1 MRLLSIFNLNNFRT
15 TGKRKQQ
22 ITNFHQLKL
31 LITLK
36 TLALEF
42 MISVP
47 VVLANCND
55 RVASLTL
62 VQPIMERLWPKLKAE
77 NPIYA
82 QLKNNSITLTEEF
95 AALSGTQ
102 KQQALEPLQLGYK
115 NNWFEF
121 LTPEEKKSALGDRG
135 WGTISPYLVYGSDG
149 RLISVPYDG
158 CTRLTLLTE
167 KDRFSYY
174 YQTLIYR
181 KSLEAGQ
188 SHITP
193 QMLRNAGQPSWRKVN
208 VSIAQQQEEKIRLE
222 FWQTIGYDQ
231 VDEGWWIAW
240 VPEQGHFEIN
250 VPVNYDKNRLQKY
263 RQIALPKYKYVVID
277 NEGTLRNF
285 EPD

>member
-1 MRLLSIFNLNNFRT
+1 
-15 TGKRKQQ
+15 
-22 ITNFHQLKL
+22 
-31 LITLK
+31 
-36 TLALEF
+36 

-82 QLKNNSITLTEEF
+82 QLKDDSITLTEGF
-95 AALSGTQ
+95 ATLTGTQ
-102 KQQALEPLQLGYK
+102 KQQALEPLKLGYN

-121 LTPEEKKSALGDRG
+121 LTPEEKQSALQDRG
-135 WGTISPYLVYGSDG
+135 LGAISPYRVYGSDG

-181 KSLEAGQ
+181 NRLEVGQ
-188 SHITP
+188 NDITP

-208 VSIAQQQEEKIRLE
+208 VPISPQQEQQIRLQ

-250 VPVNYDKNRLQKY
+250 VPVDYDKNPLQNY
-263 RQIALPKYKYVVID
+263 RQIASPKYKYVVID

-285 EPD
+285 ESD

>member
-1 MRLLSIFNLNNFRT
+1 
-15 TGKRKQQ
+15 
-22 ITNFHQLKL
+22 
-31 LITLK
+31 
-36 TLALEF
+36 

>member
-1 MRLLSIFNLNNFRT
+1 MMLLSIFNLNNFRT
-15 TGKRKQQ
+15 TGQKKQP
-22 ITNFHQLKL
+22 ITQFHGLKL

-62 VQPIMERLWPKLKAE
+62 VQPIMERLWPQLKAE

-82 QLKNNSITLTEEF
+82 ELKDDAITLTEAF
-95 AALSGTQ
+95 ATLTGRQ
-102 KQQALEPLQLGYK
+102 KQQALEPLKLGYN

-121 LTPEEKKSALGDRG
+121 LTPEEKQSALEDRG
-135 WGTISPYLVYGSDG
+135 LGTISPYRVYARDG

-167 KDRFSYY
+167 KERFSYY

-181 KSLEAGQ
+181 NRSQVGQ
-188 SHITP
+188 SDITP
-193 QMLRNAGQPSWRKVN
+193 QMLRNAGQPSWRRVN
-208 VSIAQQQEEKIRLE
+208 VSIESQQEEQIRRQ
-222 FWQTIGYDQ
+222 FWQTIGYDL
-231 VDEGWWIAW
+231 VNEGWWIAW

-250 VPVNYDKNRLQKY
+250 VPVDYDKNQLENY
-263 RQIALPKYKYVVID
+263 LQIASPNYNYVVID
-277 NEGTLRNF
+277 NEGSLRNF
-285 EPD
+285 DSE